1 MRRTLLACAALAF
14 LDLACFGRFSFDLGF
29 YHDDWQFLEAAALA
43 GGFAESVGRL
53 SHEFASRPTLGLLY
67 TSLLRLLGETPA
79 PYHAALAAFR
89 VLESVLFMLL
99 ARRLTGSRALA
110 VLAAAFAAAY
120 PCRFGDRVW
129 FSNVAQML
137 AQCLALG
144 ALILHVDWLGSG
156 DRRRAVL
163 AQVLAVVAALT
174 YESVLFLPL
183 AAALP
188 RWRAYVGRGA
198 AAGPAAARTVSEFA
212 PFSVPLAAY
221 AAWRIC
227 GLSMLGV
234 ESAKSAAPSAAWA
247 LDVFAR
253 GFWHVLA
260 KPVVFASQGLL
271 AASGWSAVW
280 GVALAGVAWA
290 AWAGRPRG
298 ARVAGGAALWAAL
311 GFFLGGY
318 LPYAL
323 SGTYVPAA
331 TGVMSRVNGAAAF
344 PFGLLLAAAA
354 VALGRRGLVAAVL
367 FALVQAD
374 GALARDWAESWR
386 AQRAILSA
394 ARAHEPEF
402 PRGAVVWL
410 ADAPVMV
417 GGVLVFSANWDFGP
431 ALRRELGRADL
442 VGRVASFSGG
452 DVYREAMATDLE
464 RHRCFFSF
472 ARNAVVC
479 RPPGPG

>member
-14 LDLACFGRFSFDLGF
+14 LDLACFGRFTFDLGF
-29 YHDDWQFLEAAALA
+29 YHDDWQFLEAAALT
-43 GGFAESVGRL
+43 GGFAETVGRM
-53 SHEFASRPTLGLLY
+53 SAEFVARPTLGLLY
-67 TSLLRLLGETPA
+67 ASLLRLLGETPA
-79 PYHAALAAFR
+79 PYHAGLAALR

-188 RWRAYVGRGA
+188 RWRACIGRGA
-198 AAGPAAARTVSEFA
+198 ESGPAAARTFGEFA

-221 AAWRIC
+221 VAWRTL
-227 GLSMLGV
+227 GLPMLGA
-234 ESAKSAAPSAAWA
+234 EGAKSAAPSAGWA

-253 GFWHVLA
+253 GAWHVLA
-260 KPVVFASQGLL
+260 KPFVFAAQGLQTG
-271 AASGWSAVW
+271 SGWNAVW
-280 GVALAGVAWA
+280 GLALAGLALA
-290 AWAGRPRG
+290 AWTARPRG
-298 ARVAGGAALWAAL
+298 SRAAGGAALWAAL

-323 SGTYVPAA
+323 SGTYIPAA

-344 PFGLLLAAAA
+344 PFGLLLAVAA
-354 VALGRRGLVAAVL
+354 VSLGRRGLVAAVL

-374 GALARDWAESWR
+374 GVLARDWAESWR
-386 AQRAILSA
+386 AQRAILAA

-402 PRGAVVWL
+402 PRGAAVWL

-431 ALRRELGRADL
+431 ALRRELGRTDL
-442 VGRVASFSGG
+442 AGRVASFSGG
-452 DVYREAMATDLE
+452 DVYQEAMASDQG

-472 ARNAVVC
+472 ARNGVVC

>member
-29 YHDDWQFLEAAALA
+29 YHDDWQMLEAATVP
-43 GGFAESVGRL
+43 GGFADAAARMSR
-53 SHEFASRPTLGLLY
+53 EFASRPTLGVLY
-67 TSLLRLLGETPA
+67 TSLYRLLGETPA
-79 PYHAALAAFR
+79 PYHAVLAAVR

-144 ALILHVDWLGSG
+144 ALILHVDWLNAG

-163 AQVLAVVAALT
+163 AQALAVVAALT

-188 RWRAYVGRGA
+188 RWRAHVARGTP
-198 AAGPAAARTVSEFA
+198 AGPASVRTLREFA
-212 PFSVPLAAY
+212 PFLVPLGAY
-221 AAWRIC
+221 AAWRTL
-227 GLSMLGV
+227 GLSMLGAAG
-234 ESAKSAAPSAAWA
+234 AKSAEPSAAWA

-260 KPVVFASQGLL
+260 KPVDFAAQGLQ
-271 AASGWSAVW
+271 AGSGWSAAW
-280 GVALAGVAWA
+280 GLALAGVALA
-290 AWAGRPRG
+290 AWSARPRR
-298 ARVAGGAALWAAL
+298 AAGGAALWAAL

-331 TGVMSRVNGAAAF
+331 TGVMSRVNGAAAW
-344 PFGLLLAAAA
+344 PFGLLVAAAA
-354 VALGRRGLVAAVL
+354 ASVGRRGLVAAAL

-374 GALARDWAESWR
+374 AVMARDWAESWR
-386 AQRAILSA
+386 AQRAILAA
-394 ARAHEPEF
+394 ARSHEPEF
-402 PRGAVVWL
+402 PRGAAVWL

-431 ALRRELGRADL
+431 ALRRELGRPDL
-442 VGRVASFSGG
+442 AGRVASFSGG
-452 DVYREAMATDLE
+452 DFFKEAMASDLE

-472 ARNAVVC
+472 GRNGVVC

>member
-14 LDLACFGRFSFDLGF
+14 LDLACFGRFSFVLGF
-29 YHDDWQFLEAAALA
+29 YHDDWQFLEAATRP
-43 GGFAESVGRL
+43 GGFFEAVARMSR
-53 SHEFASRPTLGLLY
+53 EFAPRPTLGLLY
-67 TSLLRLLGETPA
+67 TTFFRLLGEAPA
-79 PYHAALAAFR
+79 PFHAALAAFR

-99 ARRLTGSRALA
+99 VRRLTGSRALA

-156 DRRRAVL
+156 DRRRAFL
-163 AQVLAVVAALT
+163 AQALAVVAALT

-188 RWRAYVGRGA
+188 RWRAHVEGGA
-198 AAGPAAARTVSEFA
+198 SAGPALSLTMREFA
-212 PFSVPLAAY
+212 PFLVPLGAY
-221 AAWRIC
+221 AAWRTL
-227 GLSMLGV
+227 GLSVLGA

-253 GFWHVLA
+253 GAWHVLA
-260 KPVVFASQGLL
+260 KPFLFAAQGLQT
-271 AASGWSAVW
+271 GWGWDAVW
-280 GVALAGVAWA
+280 GLALAGVALA
-290 AWAGRPRG
+290 AWTGLPRG
-298 ARVAGGAALWAAL
+298 ARAAGGAALWAAL

-323 SGTYVPAA
+323 SGAYVPAA

-344 PFGLLLAAAA
+344 PFGLLLAVAAA
-354 VALGRRGLVAAVL
+354 SLGRRSLVAAAL

-374 GALARDWAESWR
+374 AVLARDWAESWR

-394 ARAHEPEF
+394 ARVHEPEF
-402 PRGAVVWL
+402 PRGAAVWL

-431 ALRRELGRADL
+431 ALRRELGRDDL
-442 VGRVASFSGG
+442 AGRVASFSGG
-452 DVYREAMATDLE
+452 DVYKEAMGSDLE